1 MDKRKVILALAALL
15 LLISLAGELL
25 TALFFEDYTGR
36 AHLAVPVFFLALYAI
51 PVAIMAQPKDAKQ
64 FIKQFMIFK
73 SLKFVFSLC
82 AMLAMCFIF
91 KAQVVGVLSSF
102 LIYSLVLIVV
112 ENLYVLKLKNKF

>member
-1 MDKRKVILALAALL
+1 MNKRKVILALAALL

-36 AHLAVPVFFLALYAI
+36 VHLAVPVFFLALYAI

-73 SLKFVFSLC
+73 SLKFVFLLC

-91 KAQVVGVLSSF
+91 KAQAVGVLLSF

>member
-1 MDKRKVILALAALL
+1 MAALL